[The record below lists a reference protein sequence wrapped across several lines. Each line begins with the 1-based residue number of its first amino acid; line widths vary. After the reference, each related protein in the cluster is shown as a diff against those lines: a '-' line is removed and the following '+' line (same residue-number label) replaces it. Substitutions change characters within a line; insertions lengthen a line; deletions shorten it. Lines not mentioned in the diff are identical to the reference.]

1 MHDHKLYTVQC
12 FDMLQSVFSLIL
24 PCLVQ
29 ALVKSPTSLWKH
41 SSSLAEA
48 VSWESGNGATGNQG
62 VRSRR
67 SNQPTWNCLRLRC
80 HQSKH
85 LKLWFF
91 VCQLYLASSSHIYS
105 QCHSTSSD
113 HLKLEGSEPLRPGDS
128 LCHAKFGGLPDGE
141 SSPWMS
147 GRFGCFVSRWRDAP
161 NYGRILVEWG
171 WARINY
177 RNLVFRFLR
186 PPYGCKACSTW
197 GLQNCWM
204 IPVC

>member
-24 PCLVQ
+24 PCLGQ

-91 VCQLYLASSSHIYS
+91 VCQLYLASSSHIDS

-128 LCHAKFGGLPDGE
+128 LCHAESCQVWGFAGRWIITMDVRTFWLFCFKMARCPKFWAHIGRMG
-141 SSPWMS
+141 MS
-147 GRFGCFVSRWRDAP
+147 QDK
-161 NYGRILVEWG
+161 L
-171 WARINY
+171 
-177 RNLVFRFLR
+177 
-186 PPYGCKACSTW
+186 
-197 GLQNCWM
+197 
-204 IPVC
+204 

>member
-48 VSWESGNGATGNQG
+48 VSWESGDGATGNQG

-91 VCQLYLASSSHIYS
+91 VCQLYLASSSHRQPMSFHKFRPLEIGRKR
-105 QCHSTSSD
+105 T
-113 HLKLEGSEPLRPGDS
+113 LKGQEMAYVMPS
-128 LCHAKFGGLPDGE
+128 LGVCRTVNHHHGCPDFLAVLFQDGE
-141 SSPWMS
+141 MPQIMGHIGRMRMS
-147 GRFGCFVSRWRDAP
+147 QDK
-161 NYGRILVEWG
+161 L
-171 WARINY
+171 
-177 RNLVFRFLR
+177 
-186 PPYGCKACSTW
+186 
-197 GLQNCWM
+197 
-204 IPVC
+204 

>member
-91 VCQLYLASSSHIYS
+91 VCQLYLASSSHRQPMSFHKFRPLEIGRKRTLKARRWPMSCQVWGFAGRWIITMDVQTFWLFCFKMARCPKLWAHIGRMRMS
-105 QCHSTSSD
+105 QD
-113 HLKLEGSEPLRPGDS
+113 KL
-128 LCHAKFGGLPDGE
+128 
-141 SSPWMS
+141 
-147 GRFGCFVSRWRDAP
+147 
-161 NYGRILVEWG
+161 
-171 WARINY
+171 
-177 RNLVFRFLR
+177 
-186 PPYGCKACSTW
+186 
-197 GLQNCWM
+197 
-204 IPVC
+204 